1 MDHETL
7 DDDRLLALVGE
18 VIELIDPV
26 PADAAATAVAADL
39 GGVDAELAELVFDS
53 LLDDRAVA
61 VRDEPGGDLRSLT
74 FAAGGRTIEVDVSD
88 ADVVGRVTPAAGGS
102 VELEQPRGRR
112 SVPVDDLGR
121 FRAPVAP
128 GPLRLRFGVGGAAI
142 ATPWITR

>member
-18 VIELIDPV
+18 VLDRIDPV
-26 PADAAATAVAADL
+26 PADATATAVAADL

-53 LLDDRAVA
+53 LLDERAVA
-61 VRDEPGGDLRSLT
+61 VRDAPGTDVRSLT
-74 FAAGGRTIEVDVSD
+74 FTAGARTIEIDVSD
-88 ADVVGRVTPAAGGS
+88 ADVVGRVTPVGAGT

-112 SVPVDDLGR
+112 TIPVDDRGR
-121 FRAPVAP
+121 FRAPLAP
-128 GPLRLRFGVGGAAI
+128 GPLRLRFGIADAAV